1 MVVLSSTS
9 DVPNFT
15 HMYVVIPLND
25 VKDRRQ
31 RAIEL
36 NGDQSF
42 VELTGTDTGRFWVK
56 RAEGIVSNRYITGT
70 RRRCS
75 PRVLVGSWAELSA
88 PFPSIGKR
96 RRYQRRA
103 RAHVEDWQRKV
114 ALPQLVERRQE
125 VFGTV
130 LCGAVFKYAE
140 HVLRERAPVHLVP
153 FFPAVAVAAL
163 LGRVRL
169 GCLGHW
175 GLGGG
180 CDRLGLLYGNL
191 LWALEPE
198 VVIDIPVPDSG
209 LDKGQLVASIFA
221 HIVAAQ
227 ILRFVEP
234 RQTLIAQNVPAVIA
248 MALDTQAVDRDVHV
262 VYTTLAN
269 EDTLKAASRPH
280 CRMFLS
286 REMFYSP
293 SSPAKLDKDP
303 KGPGIIGALL
313 WSAFDFSQKIDPEE
327 KAGVTVYWAAMLP
340 LDQVARATDPPDHL
354 SVIDWTSTKP
364 VPVRPSRL
372 DSVPMLKSKGST
384 YWILMFAGIYQRRDP
399 QRCIAEGLRGDPR
412 NSPSSTGRNSRGDD
426 LRDTAIE
433 NMGIN
438 LDRLFYDTDLDLL
451 VFVSSV
457 NCMVGNVG
465 QANCAAAN
473 TFLGG
478 LAAQRRKRGLRTAA
492 VNIGAIIGAGYLE
505 RESRI
510 ELDAIVQRLNL
521 LRLSEEDWHQS
532 ICEAINNAA
541 RLDLPFSSFLI
552 TEAALKKEAD
562 GKTVVTVGE
571 LLRLGEVRVDGRG
584 KLDWDS
590 ESHPPADMPNVIS
603 IQYARYPPRIVLLT
617 ECTGLLGRYLLTHLL
632 LEPGVEKVICLAVR
646 SLARRRE
653 QGRLPQDPRVVFY
666 EGDLTQSILGLSKE
680 EVALVFNEADVV
692 IHNGSDTSHL
702 KHYADLRPANVK
714 STALL
719 ARLFIRRRITLHYVS
734 SAGVG
739 IFHEKSGTEGFPSGP
754 VELGFDWESDGSF
767 GYICGKL
774 RVCIHWPSAII
785 REGVDAIGE
794 EAKKDWVNAL
804 LTFVNKLKAAP
815 KVERNQGV
823 LDLVHVRNVCQ
834 SIMGHVFS
842 GSPWEEGAIRFVH
855 EVGDLLVPLKRLSLI
870 GLEESHGTPFHEL
883 TIEECVAKAVLAGLH
898 PGVGALITEKAEG
911 GREYPRLLKGNGTS
925 MKV

>member
-198 VVIDIPVPDSG
+198 VVIDKINSRHNSAGRLVIQEVEVSTTRIVAQFDSGLCTLLDFPHYQDSVAVLSDIPDQIELKTIPVPDSG

-248 MALDTQAVDRDVHV
+248 MALDTQAVDRDVH
-262 VYTTLAN
+262 TLAN

-286 REMFYSP
+286 KEMFYSP

-313 WSAFDFSQKIDPEE
+313 WSAFGFSQRIDPEE

-364 VPVRPSRL
+364 VPVRASRL

-384 YWILMFAGIYQRRDP
+384 YWIV
-399 QRCIAEGLRGDPR
+399 
-412 NSPSSTGRNSRGDD
+412 GRNSRGDD

-438 LDRLFYDTDLDLL
+438 LDRLFYDTDLNLL

-541 RLDLPFSSFLI
+541 RLDLPY
-552 TEAALKKEAD
+552 
-562 GKTVVTVGE
+562 GPE
-571 LLRLGEVRVDGRG
+571 L
-584 KLDWDS
+584 
-590 ESHPPADMPNVIS
+590 
-603 IQYARYPPRIVLLT
+603 T
-617 ECTGLLGRYLLTHLL
+617 TGL
-632 LEPGVEKVICLAVR
+632 
-646 SLARRRE
+646 
-653 QGRLPQDPRVVFY
+653 
-666 EGDLTQSILGLSKE
+666 
-680 EVALVFNEADVV
+680 ADVP
-692 IHNGSDTSHL
+692 SDT
-702 KHYADLRPANVK
+702 
-714 STALL
+714 
-719 ARLFIRRRITLHYVS
+719 TL
-734 SAGVG
+734 
-739 IFHEKSGTEGFPSGP
+739 
-754 VELGFDWESDGSF
+754 
-767 GYICGKL
+767 
-774 RVCIHWPSAII
+774 
-785 REGVDAIGE
+785 
-794 EAKKDWVNAL
+794 
-804 LTFVNKLKAAP
+804 
-815 KVERNQGV
+815 
-823 LDLVHVRNVCQ
+823 
-834 SIMGHVFS
+834 
-842 GSPWEEGAIRFVH
+842 
-855 EVGDLLVPLKRLSLI
+855 
-870 GLEESHGTPFHEL
+870 TPQ
-883 TIEECVAKAVLAGLH
+883 
-898 PGVGALITEKAEG
+898 
-911 GREYPRLLKGNGTS
+911 
-925 MKV
+925 